1 MALQNKIEHFME
13 VSIKDAKKQ
22 RDSVLQDY
30 EKGLLALF
38 ESHKEEAKKNAALQ
52 EKIEAEN
59 LKRHAY
65 KVYLKESLELKRKYS
80 LRQKELSDSVFEEVK
95 QMLAEFKKTKDYED
109 LLLKQIL
116 AALNVSGKE
125 DLTIY
130 IDPEDQ
136 HLMGSLAK
144 RANKELTLSKYSF
157 GGGIRAVVF
166 SKNILIDNS
175 FDARLAEARESCK
188 LTL

>member
-1 MALQNKIEHFME
+1 ME
-13 VSIKDAKKQ
+13 VSIKDAEKQ

-95 QMLAEFKKTKDYED
+95 QMLTEFKKTKDYED

-130 IDPEDQ
+130 IGPRRSA
-136 HLMGSLAK
+136 LNG
-144 RANKELTLSKYSF
+144 LTCKKSK
-157 GGGIRAVVF
+157 
-166 SKNILIDNS
+166 
-175 FDARLAEARESCK
+175 
-188 LTL
+188 